1 MPAYHVPQID
11 HAAYPRRCRRMSEA
25 ELRFTIADARAALA
39 AMPDCAKASY
49 YADEICYAADELERR
64 RRGGRRDRSHAAQA
78 AAAADAAAA
87 TLAEALDDPDAIM
100 LEACPPEEATL
111 SI

>member
-11 HAAYPRRCRRMSEA
+11 HAAYPRRCRRLSDA
-25 ELRFTIADARAALA
+25 ELAFTIADARAALA
-39 AMPDCAKASY
+39 AMPDGAKASY
-49 YADEICYAADELERR
+49 YADEICYAANELKRR

-78 AAAADAAAA
+78 AAIADAQAA
-87 TLAEALDDPDAIM
+87 TLAAVLDDPDAIV
-100 LEACPPEEATL
+100 LGPCSPDDATL